1 MSSRFLFKQQSV
13 PVSNPHLFFRMRS
26 LWGRKDCPS
35 PRRVSEMGGAKWRQL
50 KRNWILGVQ
59 HCFIT
64 LQKYSCRSLSRAS
77 AMVVY
82 RGQLRVVFGNLQKSL
97 KILGNFGRV
106 RVIAGG
112 VSKCWVIFV
121 PSFVHTNRLQW
132 NGTQSIR
139 FPLVRTYLI
148 TGLIPFYPS
157 IGTIGTNGM
166 LFHW

>member
-1 MSSRFLFKQQSV
+1 
-13 PVSNPHLFFRMRS
+13 
-26 LWGRKDCPS
+26 
-35 PRRVSEMGGAKWRQL
+35 MGGAKWRRL

-97 KILGNFGRV
+97 KIFGNFGRV

-139 FPLVRTYLI
+139 FPLVKRILLR
-148 TGLIPFYPS
+148 GLFHSTRPLVRLVLMECYS
-157 IGTIGTNGM
+157 IGKMHLIMET
-166 LFHW
+166 